1 MDAAMSSDDR
11 SALKQIPPRTSA
23 DDYLDTPPKADP
35 GPPQRLR
42 KDGKPYKPRCLPGL
56 GPPRKSRSV
65 KVKVQTLSCENL
77 DGRTHAR
84 RYFLSVARGISS
96 DLGGEDRLST
106 VQKSLVEAFAGI
118 AVHVHNINAHVLR
131 GDKVDICAHSLA
143 ISTMVRVASRIG
155 LHRVARDIKSLHDIM
170 NEEVGEVEESG
181 EDSS

>member
-1 MDAAMSSDDR
+1 MDATMSSDDR
-11 SALKQIPPRTSA
+11 SGLNSVPPLTPA
-23 DDYLDTPPKADP
+23 DASLDTVRKEQRAPAID
-35 GPPQRLR
+35 GPLAEIAR
-42 KDGKPYKPRCLPGL
+42 KPRAPPGQGL
-56 GPPRKSRSV
+56 RARKSRAI
-65 KVKVQTLSCENL
+65 KTRLLTCEAL

-84 RYFLSVARGISS
+84 RYFLDVAKGVSE
-96 DLGGEDRLST
+96 DLGGVDQLST